1 MHNMRDYSN
10 IAHSDAWSKH
20 LKKVRQCPENVPLP
34 DSVKQQSH
42 QNQTISRPSKW
53 GKQV

>member
-20 LKKVRQCPENVPLP
+20 LKKVSERAENVPLP
-34 DSVKQQSH
+34 ESVKQQSH
-42 QNQTISRPSKW
+42 QNQIIPRPSKW
-53 GKQV
+53 VK

>member
-20 LKKVRQCPENVPLP
+20 LKKVSKFTENVLFPE
-34 DSVKQQSH
+34 SV
-42 QNQTISRPSKW
+42 I
-53 GKQV
+53 